1 MKKSKR
7 NIATAVLLA
16 GALGLAAAGGVS
28 AYLTDYDKAENPF
41 VVGQVKIELQEP
53 GWNPDDHKT
62 MEPGKQIQKDPQIK
76 NTGTTDAF
84 VYLEVGIPMKEVT
97 AADYEGKRMEHKLQ
111 ELFTFHT
118 GEKWSKLDSRKKDD
132 NMVYVYAYD
141 QVLKPEQTTEKL
153 FDSIK
158 FLNIIEGQLDGQQ
171 LSIPVRAYAIQTAY
185 TGGDGGSVKEKARED
200 YGKYV
205 NQTAGQEGQAAL

>member
-76 NTGTTDAF
+76 YRDKRCF
-84 VYLEVGIPMKEVT
+84 CIPGGWYTNER
-97 AADYEGKRMEHKLQ
+97 GN
-111 ELFTFHT
+111 
-118 GEKWSKLDSRKKDD
+118 SSR
-132 NMVYVYAYD
+132 
-141 QVLKPEQTTEKL
+141 L
-153 FDSIK
+153 
-158 FLNIIEGQLDGQQ
+158 
-171 LSIPVRAYAIQTAY
+171 
-185 TGGDGGSVKEKARED
+185 
-200 YGKYV
+200 
-205 NQTAGQEGQAAL
+205 